1 MAGKDDLITNRHLSI
16 IRTVLNVAQQN
27 FPIVHVQIV
36 VIIEADLLSQ
46 QTTDKQNE
54 PRLGYHGWR

>member
-1 MAGKDDLITNRHLSI
+1 MAGKDELITNRHQSI
-16 IRTVLNVAQQN
+16 IQTVLNVDQQN

-46 QTTDKQNE
+46 QTTDKQSE
-54 PRLGYHGWR
+54 SRTGYHGWR